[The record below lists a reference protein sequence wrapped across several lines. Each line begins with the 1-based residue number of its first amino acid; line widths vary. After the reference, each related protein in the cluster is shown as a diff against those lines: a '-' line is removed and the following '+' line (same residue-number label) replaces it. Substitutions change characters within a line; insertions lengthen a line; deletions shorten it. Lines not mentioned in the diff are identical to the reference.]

1 MAKKGS
7 CIIAEDFKERLSP
20 LHASPFLDRV
30 LFIMLLSFFAP
41 LISMQNI
48 SQPLVAM
55 RLPVNP
61 KKQMAFISWIRL
73 RPLQVGDLV
82 G

>member
-48 SQPLVAM
+48 SKRMVAGL
-55 RLPVNP
+55 LPVNP
-61 KKQMAFISWIRL
+61 KNEMAFISRIRL
-73 RPLQVGDLV
+73 PPLQVGGLV